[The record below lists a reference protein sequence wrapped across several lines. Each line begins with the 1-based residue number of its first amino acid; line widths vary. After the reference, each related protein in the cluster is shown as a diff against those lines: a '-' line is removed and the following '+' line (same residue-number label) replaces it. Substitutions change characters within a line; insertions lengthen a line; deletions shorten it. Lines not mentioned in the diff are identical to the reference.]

1 MPPSPYF
8 LMFAAFAALFDGKHG
23 RVYTG
28 YFLHFDSQ
36 PGDVP
41 VTADRLGVEIQDSFF
56 NVSIHPPFVTP
67 DTMQLALEILN
78 SSQTSEIRARFSCHH
93 ESPRCE
99 LVSLMIR
106 VFYNTSRGE
115 ARPTAEAMDRRFG
128 PVLERIMSDV
138 WLDVSPKEIIEG
150 AWAGVRKRISLPID
164 GFEDFDTQP
173 IECAFG
179 WRDEMPGRRG
189 CYESKAG
196 FWLLKVDVGHW
207 NDDQPEDLM
216 GFFNATPAKIAER
229 TSFLSLPNTAAYV
242 LRKDFDF
249 AQRAG

>member
-1 MPPSPYF
+1 MPSSPYF
-8 LMFAAFAALFDGKHG
+8 LMFAAFAALFDGKQG
-23 RVYTG
+23 QIFRNTFGDY
-28 YFLHFDSQ
+28 DSVS
-36 PGDVP
+36 VP
-41 VTADRLGVEIQDSFF
+41 VTADLRALEVYDGFF
-56 NVSIHPPFVTP
+56 NVSTHPPSITP
-67 DTMQLALEILN
+67 DNVQLVIAMTDRPWTI
-78 SSQTSEIRARFSCHH
+78 SDARARFSCHH

-99 LVSLMIR
+99 LVSLTIT
-106 VFYNTSRGE
+106 VHYNTSRGE
-115 ARPTAEAMDRRFG
+115 TRPTAEAMDRRFG